1 MRFWLTAL
9 GGLTIWA
16 VHFLGLYVLAS
27 VADVAWRDAAGGRAA
42 GLVFSLACLAC
53 LAAVALAGLSAARG
67 LRRPPSDETRLFG
80 LRMGVA
86 GAVVAGV
93 GVMFQTAPLLVV

>member
-42 GLVFSLACLAC
+42 GLVFSLACQ
-53 LAAVALAGLSAARG
+53 AAVALAGLSAARG